1 MKNLSHRFKA
11 ILFDLDGTL
20 IDSAIDLREVTNATL
35 ARSGARALNLE
46 EMKTCLGDGLQRML
60 EKAFALANHKPSADA
75 FEEAMADFTAR
86 YAAQKSS
93 PSIIYPGTVDFL
105 QDQKNKGVC
114 LGLCTNKYESATQR
128 ILAELGLL
136 NFFDVIVGGDTL
148 AELKP
153 HPLPLLHALEKC
165 ATSPCDAV
173 MIGDS
178 TNDLL
183 AAHAANMPCVILR
196 HGYGHNLPANVPIT
210 FAYDIAD
217 CAAKLAALK

>member
-1 MKNLSHRFKA
+1 MQNHPHRFKA

-20 IDSAIDLREVTNATL
+20 IDSAIDLRKVTNATL
-35 ARSGARALNLE
+35 AGLGARALSLA
-46 EMKTCLGDGLQRML
+46 EMKICLGDGLQRML
-60 EKAFALANHKPSADA
+60 EKAFELAGHKTSATD
-75 FEEAMADFTAR
+75 FEKAMADFTAR

-93 PSIIYPGTVDFL
+93 PSIIYPGAVDFL
-105 QDQKNKGVC
+105 KSQKQLGVR

-128 ILAELGLL
+128 ILTELDLL
-136 NFFDVIVGGDTL
+136 HFFDVIVGGNTL
-148 AELKP
+148 VELKP

-165 ATSPCDAV
+165 ATSPSDAV

-196 HGYGHNLPANVPIT
+196 HGYGHNLPATVPTT
-210 FAYDIAD
+210 FANDIAD
-217 CAAKLAALK
+217 CAVKLALL